1 MDIVRALKFPF
12 DDNEWMVKTVI
23 GSLMMLVAIIFPP
36 IFLGYQVVVAR
47 RVMRGSD
54 RPLPGSEDLGQILT
68 DGIMA
73 TIATLVYLIPILPL
87 LCVMGVVSSLSG
99 DDAGALFALCITG
112 GISLLLIPYGLLVS
126 VVSWAGM
133 IRYAETGNFSSF
145 VQFRTLLSD
154 VRDNLG
160 TFVTLMLYYLLLG
173 LIASIVAPLSLITC
187 VGIFVVIFFSQT
199 ATGHLIGQA
208 GRMVHEGI

>member
-1 MDIVRALKFPF
+1 MDVVRALKFPF
-12 DDNEWMVKTVI
+12 DDEEWMVKTVI
-23 GSLMMLVAIIFPP
+23 GSLMMLVAVIFPP
-36 IFLGYQVVVAR
+36 IYLGYQIAVAR

-54 RPLPGSEDLGQILT
+54 RPLPGSEDLGQVLT

-73 TIATLVYLIPILPL
+73 TIAYLVYMIPILPV
-87 LCVMGVVSSLSG
+87 LCVVAVISPLAN
-99 DDAGALFALCITG
+99 DDVGALFVMCITG
-112 GISLLLIPYGLLVS
+112 IIIMFFIPYGLVMS

-145 VQFRTLLSD
+145 VQFRALLRD

-160 TFVTLMLYYLLLG
+160 TFVTLLLYSMLLG
-173 LIASIVAPLSLITC
+173 LIGSIVAPLSLITC

-208 GRMVHEGI
+208 GRMIQEGI